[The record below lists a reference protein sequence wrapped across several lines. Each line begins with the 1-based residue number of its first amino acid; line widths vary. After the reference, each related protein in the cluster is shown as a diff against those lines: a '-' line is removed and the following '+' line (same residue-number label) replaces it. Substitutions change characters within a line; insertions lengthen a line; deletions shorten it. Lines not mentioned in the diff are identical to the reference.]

1 MKDGARFFAYITWVL
16 MLSLAIILLSNP
28 FLSFI
33 TNPEWTGLVALLALG
48 FLYLNL
54 TYASVKRYISK
65 VPELTNLHYVLSVVI
80 YIPTFVWVW
89 YFSDTI
95 EGARLITVAVL
106 AVAVVLGT
114 IYGTKSGIKARY
126 HYIQKIKEEQ

>member
-1 MKDGARFFAYITWVL
+1 MQDGARFFAYITWVL
-16 MLSLAIILLSNP
+16 MLSLAIILISNP

-33 TNPEWTGLVALLALG
+33 TDPGWTGLVALLALG

-65 VPELTNLHYVLSVVI
+65 VPEPTNLHYVLSVI
-80 YIPTFVWVW
+80 IFLPPFAWIW
-89 YFSDTI
+89 FFSDTI

-106 AVAVVLGT
+106 AFAVVLGT
-114 IYGTKSGIKARY
+114 IYGNKSGIKARY
-126 HYIQKIKEEQ
+126 YYIQKMKE

>member
-1 MKDGARFFAYITWVL
+1 

-33 TNPEWTGLVALLALG
+33 TNPDWTGLVALLALG

-54 TYASVKRYISK
+54 TYASVKRYILK
-65 VPELTNLHYVLSVVI
+65 VPEPTNLHYVLSAVI
-80 YIPTFVWVW
+80 FLPPFTWIWF
-89 YFSDTI
+89 FSETI

-106 AVAVVLGT
+106 ALAVVLGT
-114 IYGTKSGIKARY
+114 IYGNKSGIKARY
-126 HYIQKIKEEQ
+126 HYIQKMKE

>member
-1 MKDGARFFAYITWVL
+1 MQDGARFFAYITWVL
-16 MLSLAIILLSNP
+16 MLSLAIILISNP

-33 TNPEWTGLVALLALG
+33 TDPGWAGLVALLALG

-65 VPELTNLHYVLSVVI
+65 VPEPTSLHYVLSAVI
-80 YIPTFVWVW
+80 FLPPFTWIWF
-89 YFSDTI
+89 FSDTI

-106 AVAVVLGT
+106 AFAVVLGT
-114 IYGTKSGIKARY
+114 IYGNKSGIKARY
-126 HYIQKIKEEQ
+126 HYIQKMKE